1 MATFSSRN
9 VSEAVVPVAPPII
22 WRVLADAQ
30 ELTAL
35 TPLVRRIDVAGDTWV
50 WHLRGIAA
58 LGVTVEPSFTEQMA
72 FEEARSITFEHRPP
86 NGVSERAGASGRYE
100 LHDLGAGRTRLF
112 IDITLCV
119 ELPLPRMS
127 RRAVEKV
134 MATTMQRTGDRFAVN
149 LYRRLGVDAREASAR
164 TLAS

>member
-9 VSEAVVPVAPPII
+9 VSDAVVPVAPPVI
-22 WRVLADAQ
+22 WPVLADAT

-35 TPLVRRIDVAGDTWV
+35 TPLVRAIDADGDTWV

-58 LGVTVEPSFTEQMA
+58 LGVSVEPSFTEHMA
-72 FEEARSITFEHRPP
+72 FDEARSITFEHRPP
-86 NGVSERAGASGRYE
+86 PGDVERAGAQGRYE
-100 LHDLGAGRTRLF
+100 LHDLGDGRTRLF

-119 ELPLPRMS
+119 ELPLPRLS

-134 MATTMQRTGDRFAVN
+134 MAATMQRTGDRFAVN
-149 LYRRLGVDAREASAR
+149 LYRRLGLDPTTV
-164 TLAS
+164 